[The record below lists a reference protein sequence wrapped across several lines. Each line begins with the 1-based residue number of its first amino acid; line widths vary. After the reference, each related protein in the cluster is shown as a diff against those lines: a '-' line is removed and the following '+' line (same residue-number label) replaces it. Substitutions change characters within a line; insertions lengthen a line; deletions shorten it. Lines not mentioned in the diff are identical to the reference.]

1 MSFYKGTVIFLLG
14 VISGGL
20 IVAKTMEEHYM
31 QMADEEINEM
41 KKHIREL
48 NKPKE
53 DTKISDKPERE
64 TSSIEPK
71 NKYNSI
77 IRDYTKP
84 EREVIDPGFST
95 KVNVEK
101 PSIDSIVKPW
111 KGDDEEMVEA
121 PYVITDEEFA
131 EDNGYGKETVWLY
144 EEDKALIGDNDEII
158 DNDEDCI
165 GKAILND
172 IQSFFKEGTTIYIR
186 NDVMQIDFEVNL
198 QRKSYSRDV
207 LGLED

>member
-77 IRDYTKP
+77 KQ
-84 EREVIDPGFST
+84 VG
-95 KVNVEK
+95 
-101 PSIDSIVKPW
+101 W
-111 KGDDEEMVEA
+111 
-121 PYVITDEEFA
+121 
-131 EDNGYGKETVWLY
+131 
-144 EEDKALIGDNDEII
+144 
-158 DNDEDCI
+158 
-165 GKAILND
+165 
-172 IQSFFKEGTTIYIR
+172 
-186 NDVMQIDFEVNL
+186 
-198 QRKSYSRDV
+198 
-207 LGLED
+207 